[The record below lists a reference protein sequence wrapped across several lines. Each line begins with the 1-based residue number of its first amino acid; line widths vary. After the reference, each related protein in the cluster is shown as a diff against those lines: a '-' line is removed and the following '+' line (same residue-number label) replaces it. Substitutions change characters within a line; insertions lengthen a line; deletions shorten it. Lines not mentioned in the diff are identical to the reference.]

1 MNMMGFRPVG
11 YQQGGEAAA
20 EVGRR
25 ESLIRQIIEL
35 SGITNQETLTTAQTS
50 LQEQDTNSL
59 QNTLNGLMARKQAE
73 QRSTMQGSP
82 VGELTLEQRRQ
93 LDELPSQ
100 TDFMGRPMTPQQQMP
115 GGNRISDS
123 DAQNMQKLMPFTI
136 PQERP
141 SVEDLQQLLRVIP
154 EKSYGG
160 IMSLRR

>member
-59 QNTLNGLMARKQAE
+59 QNTLNVLIARKQAE
-73 QRSTMQGSP
+73 QMSRMQGSS
-82 VGELTLEQRRQ
+82 VGELTSDQRRQ
-93 LDELPSQ
+93 LMELPSQ
-100 TDFMGRPMTPQQQMP
+100 TDFMGRPTTPEQQMQQMP
-115 GGNRISDS
+115 YGTSEAPGLGQGVTENPGFS
-123 DAQNMQKLMPFTI
+123 KETLEYFP
-136 PQERP
+136 PQR
-141 SVEDLQQLLRVIP
+141 S
-154 EKSYGG
+154 SGG